1 MLPYFFIH
9 WNPGENMNIV
19 FQLCEGKPTSLAS
32 SFTRTTEQHNER
44 SWRDQ
49 RKENDID
56 IGIVVGP
63 LPDLTMKGHWWQ
75 IKVLV
80 KPKTQLKIPPLVP
93 RSKLVTDAQGK
104 LTVKSEMPW
113 KQILLFSKWETH
125 LTKPVQNPARPLM
138 LRGAAARGALTFF
151 RLTREDNGIALY
163 SLGHQHVRTEC
174 S

>member
-1 MLPYFFIH
+1 MAALFLYSLIS
-9 WNPGENMNIV
+9 
-19 FQLCEGKPTSLAS
+19 QGKHECRVSVVRRKANLF
-32 SFTRTTEQHNER
+32 SFKLHQDNLSAQWEEL
-44 SWRDQ
+44 RDQ

-75 IKVLV
+75 LKVLV

-151 RLTREDNGIALY
+151 RLTREDAGIA
-163 SLGHQHVRTEC
+163 
-174 S
+174 

>member
-1 MLPYFFIH
+1 
-9 WNPGENMNIV
+9 MNVV

-32 SFTRTTEQHNER
+32 SFTRTTYQHNER

-75 IKVLV
+75 LKVLV

-125 LTKPVQNPARPLM
+125 LTKPVQNPARPLT

-151 RLTREDNGIALY
+151 RLPREDNGITMNIVWPFNIRAEY
-163 SLGHQHVRTEC
+163 RR
-174 S
+174 